1 MNHEFLINEFIIIFL
16 NMGFIS
22 IIILLKQIKNFVV
35 IILDI
40 Y

>member
-22 IIILLKQIKNFVV
+22 MMILLKQIKNFVV

>member
-16 NMGFIS
+16 NMDFIS
-22 IIILLKQIKNFVV
+22 MMILLKQIKNFVV

>member
-22 IIILLKQIKNFVV
+22 MIILLKQIKNFVV